1 MRQTT
6 PLPNVDISS
15 PRFKAD
21 PYPFFARL
29 RAEAPVHRVWLPAG
43 LHAYLVT
50 RYDDVV
56 TVLKDERFGKDKTR
70 ALAPDQLKKQPWM
83 PKVFQPLTRNM
94 LDLDPPDH
102 TRLRALVQKTFT
114 PGLVEGLRGR
124 IQELAD
130 GLLDAAIARGR
141 MDLVRDYALPI
152 PTTIIAEMLGI
163 PASDR
168 HKFQRWSRALLSA
181 SFSVWSVLVTLP
193 SVLAFLGYI
202 RKQVRASR
210 AAPGTG
216 LLHALAAAEE
226 AGDVLSEDEL
236 LAMVVL
242 LLIAGHETTVH
253 LIDNSVLALLA
264 HPEQAARLRDD
275 PALIRPAIEEF
286 LRYDGPLMTSTERY
300 AREDVTIAGTT
311 IPHGSMVFPVLSS
324 ANRDERQF
332 PRPDELDLAREPNH
346 HLAFGL
352 GPHYCLGAPLAR
364 LEGQVAIGTLLRRLP
379 NLRLTI
385 PKEKL
390 RWRRG
395 IALRGLE
402 ALPVEFSAPRIMVAP
417 HVVANVRSPRSAG
430 EGGTSSV

>member
-1 MRQTT
+1 MS
-6 PLPNVDISS
+6 PIPDVDIAS

-21 PYPFFARL
+21 PYPFFTRL
-29 RAEAPVHRVWLPAG
+29 RAEAPVHRVWLSAG

-50 RYDDVV
+50 RYDDVM

-70 ALAPDQLKKQPWM
+70 ALTPEQLKKQPWL
-83 PKVFQPLTRNM
+83 PAVFRPLTRNM

-102 TRLRALVQKTFT
+102 TRLRALVQKAFT

-130 GLLDAAIARGR
+130 GLLDAVIARGR

-163 PASDR
+163 PSTDR
-168 HKFQRWSRALLSA
+168 HRFQRWSRALLSA
-181 SFSVWSVLVTLP
+181 SFSPWSVLWTIP

-202 RKQVRASR
+202 RKQVRAYQS
-210 AAPGTG
+210 APGAG
-216 LLHALAAAEE
+216 LLGALVAAEE
-226 AGDVLSEDEL
+226 AGDALSEDEL

-253 LIDNSVLALLA
+253 LIGNSVLALLA
-264 HPEQAARLRDD
+264 HPDQAARLRDD
-275 PALIRPAIEEF
+275 PALLRSAIEEF

-300 AREDVTIAGTT
+300 TREDVTIAGTT
-311 IPHGSMVFPVLSS
+311 IPHGSMVFPVLAS

-332 PRPDELDLAREPNH
+332 ARPDELDLAREPNR

-364 LEGQVAIGTLLRRLP
+364 LEGQIAIGTLLRRLP
-379 NLRLTI
+379 SLSLALPR
-385 PKEKL
+385 KKL

-402 ALPVEFSAPRIMVAP
+402 ALPVAFHVSGTVP
-417 HVVANVRSPRSAG
+417 HRTSPARFGIGS
-430 EGGTSSV
+430 